1 MHSVCGAVRSDCAG
15 RRSAGLFQA
24 KPEMNGGKTA
34 ALLLILA
41 LAFVGVWQ
49 VQIRIDQGKSVMGTE
64 QDLLALRSGNMVK
77 ALSLEYAPLMAA
89 IYWTRVVQY
98 FGEKHRLHQT
108 NLELLWPLLDITTT
122 LDPHLMPAY
131 RFGSMFLSDAK
142 PRGEGR
148 PDLAVKLLERGI
160 KANPDQW
167 RLYQDLG
174 NVYYF
179 DAKDYLKASQAFAE
193 GSKNPNAFLWM
204 KVMAAKIAGEG
215 ESPETSYFLWLQVYQ
230 TTTNPQVK
238 KNAEEHL
245 KLMKVQLDLRE
256 INRLADQFEKQTGH
270 RPTRIS
276 ELIQMDLLRE
286 LPRDPEGYPYLL
298 GEDGKAQLNSQS
310 PMREKEAEKK

>member
-1 MHSVCGAVRSDCAG
+1 MNR
-15 RRSAGLFQA
+15 A
-24 KPEMNGGKTA
+24 KATGWLVA
-34 ALLLILA
+34 ALLI

-49 VQIRIDQGKSVMGTE
+49 LQARIDQEKNTLATE
-64 QDLLALRSGNMVK
+64 QDQLALRSGNVLK
-77 ALSLEYAPLMAA
+77 ALSLEYAPLMGA

-131 RFGSMFLSDAK
+131 RFGAMFLSDAK

-160 KANPDQW
+160 KANPEEW

-179 DAKDYLKASQAFAE
+179 DAKDYPKAAAAFAE
-193 GSKNPNAFLWM
+193 GSKNPAAFLWM
-204 KVMAAKIAGEG
+204 KIMAAKIAGEG
-215 ESPETSYFLWLQVYQ
+215 ESPETSYFLWSQIYQ
-230 TTTNPQVK
+230 TTKDPEVK

-245 KLMKVQLDLRE
+245 KLMKVQLDLKE
-256 INRLADQFEKQTGH
+256 IDRLADQFQKQTGH
-270 RPTRIS
+270 RPTRMG
-276 ELIQMDLLRE
+276 ELLQADLLRG
-286 LPRDPEGYPYLL
+286 LPADPEGYPYVM
-298 GEDGKAQLNSQS
+298 GEGGKAALNPES
-310 PMREKEAEKK
+310 PMREKESEKK

>member
-1 MHSVCGAVRSDCAG
+1 MKRV
-15 RRSAGLFQA
+15 
-24 KPEMNGGKTA
+24 NTA
-34 ALLLILA
+34 ILLLVL
-41 LAFVGVWQ
+41 LVAFAGVWQ
-49 VQIRIDQGKSVMGTE
+49 LQLRINQAKAAAGTE
-64 QDLLALRSGNMVK
+64 QDLLALHSGNVVK

-108 NLELLWPLLDITTT
+108 DLDLLWPLLDITTT
-122 LDPHLMPAY
+122 LDPHLIPAY
-131 RFGSMFLSDAK
+131 RFGSMFLSDSK

-179 DAKDYLKASQAFAE
+179 DAKDYPKASQAFAE
-193 GSKNPNAFLWM
+193 GSKNPGAFLWM

-215 ESPETSYFLWLQVYQ
+215 ESPETSYFLWLQIYQ
-230 TTTNPQVK
+230 TTNDAQVK

-245 KLMKVQLDLRE
+245 KLMKVQLDEKE
-256 INRLADQFEKQTGH
+256 IDRLADEFEKQTKH
-270 RPTRIS
+270 RPSQLS
-276 ELIQMDLLRE
+276 ELVQAGLLRE
-286 LPRDPEGYPYLL
+286 LPRDPAGYPYVL
-298 GEDGKAQLNSQS
+298 GAEGKAELQPDS
-310 PMREKEAEKK
+310 PMRETEAEK